1 MKEFFQY
8 LIEEYSEPVVGY
20 PEDHR
25 RLTLISRKEDVCWIS
40 IFYLF
45 YKAWIFFST
54 NTTTWG
60 WRDPYLTQFQ
70 QRVAELVPS
79 ESYFY
84 QVANFLIFFNKNRFG
99 GKNFHI
105 YSQSH
110 KAHNAPNA

>member
-25 RLTLISRKEDVCWIS
+25 RLTLISRKENVCWIS

-60 WRDPYLTQFQ
+60 LLIKIGLEGKIFTFTHRVTKPTMLRMHDSQPNGSKCDGNQWFQ
-70 QRVAELVPS
+70 T
-79 ESYFY
+79 
-84 QVANFLIFFNKNRFG
+84 
-99 GKNFHI
+99 
-105 YSQSH
+105 
-110 KAHNAPNA
+110 